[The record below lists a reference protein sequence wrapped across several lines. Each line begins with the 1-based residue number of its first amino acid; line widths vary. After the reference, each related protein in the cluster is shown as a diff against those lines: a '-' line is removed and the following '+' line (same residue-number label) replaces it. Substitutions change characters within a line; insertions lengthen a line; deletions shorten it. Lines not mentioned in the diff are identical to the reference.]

1 MDDRLLK
8 LRDLE
13 AVVLASIQGAP
24 EDKRAPLVAQ
34 YRALLAEIESLSK
47 ATEKAGDP
55 VDEIAARRSARGG
68 STARSRRAGSGSR

>member
-1 MDDRLLK
+1 VDDRLTK
-8 LRDLE
+8 LRALE
-13 AVVLASIQGAP
+13 GVVLASIEGAA

-47 ATEKAGDP
+47 SAEKAGDP

-68 STARSRRAGSGSR
+68 STARSRRAGSGAG